1 MLCQLNISNRFK
13 SLNFDE
19 RKKKISFIIYHYTET
34 SNLIEAVNLLTD
46 KKRKVSSHFLID
58 TDGSIYN
65 LVDIKKRAWHAGESG
80 WKNLQDINSRSV
92 GIEIVYP
99 GEKKQMRYKTKQIK
113 SLVELTKVL
122 KKKFKI
128 LNSRILG
135 HSDIAPHRKIDPGI
149 YFPWKKLNQN
159 SIGLWADDRIDE
171 TNLDKNE
178 FKNFLKNLEKL
189 GYPYLKNNS
198 LKFNAF
204 VVNSF
209 HRHHLTKRVGKKPN
223 KSSLLKS
230 IDLLKINNS

>member
-34 SNLIEAVNLLTD
+34 SNFIEAVNLLTD

-113 SLVELTKVL
+113 SLVSKYMLSGNHVINWDGTDNKGTKVT
-122 KKKFKI
+122 
-128 LNSRILG
+128 S
-135 HSDIAPHRKIDPGI
+135 GI
-149 YFPWKKLNQN
+149 YIYQLTIPVNNLNKFCIFIYIYTFPICRL
-159 SIGLWADDRIDE
+159 LVRI
-171 TNLDKNE
+171 T
-178 FKNFLKNLEKL
+178 LE
-189 GYPYLKNNS
+189 
-198 LKFNAF
+198 
-204 VVNSF
+204 
-209 HRHHLTKRVGKKPN
+209 
-223 KSSLLKS
+223 
-230 IDLLKINNS
+230 